1 MAEQSKA
8 THATEQQQSA
18 TEQKP
23 LSSASVQPP
32 PITISNCS
40 HHCNCGCCK
49 PPTKPPA
56 KKTTTS
62 KKAPAV
68 LTSAEIDRM
77 IDLGLGRGIDSTNP
91 KPWHNKS
98 AFQVRRVTA
107 ESVLGTEEG
116 GSLQSFERE
125 VTSVLSHQ
133 TNLKA
138 SVIVPQAPVQIGID
152 AEQSRSVSS
161 TRRTVGKK
169 VINRS
174 VSFRGDFSDV
184 PFVNNERDSTVRTLS
199 RTYDNAPGAVRSD
212 ADTSRSLRLLRDPTE
227 PEADESVADMLKEYL
242 TFEERLSKWITKR
255 ILQRQELNAQRDR
268 AAGKP
273 VGNPKFVMND
283 SLPNDSLSVFSRFVY
298 DSNEEERKKILHD
311 CYDFVTHFRITHYVS
326 SIELGATEYRVF
338 SETDYNSSI
347 GAGGSLAIEKLANL
361 SISHKSTSRKLK
373 RASDV
378 KTIGKV
384 STDGKVGRGTHDEA
398 VVGIRV
404 EPIATLVQ
412 LPFLRLAMQRSLVH
426 YMDEQGDSSCK
437 FDFLCWC

>member
-8 THATEQQQSA
+8 THATEQQQQSA

-40 HHCNCGCCK
+40 HHCHCGCCK

-62 KKAPAV
+62 KEALAV

-77 IDLGLGRGIDSTNP
+77 VDLGLGRGIDSTNL
-91 KPWHNKS
+91 KPWQNKS

-125 VTSVLSHQ
+125 VTSILSHQ

-184 PFVNNERDSTVRTLS
+184 PFVNENDALSLS
-199 RTYDNAPGAVRSD
+199 RTYGNAPGAICSDVDRS
-212 ADTSRSLRLLRDPTE
+212 RYLRLLCDRTE
-227 PEADESVADMLKEYL
+227 PEADKSVADVQNEYL

-255 ILQRQELNAQRDR
+255 ILQRQECNAQRDR

-273 VGNPKFVMND
+273 MGKPKFVMND
-283 SLPNDSLSVFSRFVY
+283 SLPNNPLCVFSRFVY

-361 SISHKSTSRKLK
+361 SVSHKSTSRKLK

-378 KTIGKV
+378 KTIGKI

-404 EPIATLVQ
+404 EPIATLVK

-426 YMDEQGDSSCK
+426 YMDEQGDCSCK
-437 FDFLCWC
+437 FDFLCQC